1 MSYRRFGPSN
11 WARST
16 ASPAAAC
23 WSKGGAAPASRQW
36 SLPSDAWAHA
46 SRRSPWRASTDP
58 RAVDRRSGGRCAVLI
73 SSSRWLAPTMRCHRI
88 VTFHVPSSLRFQSAM
103 YAAPA
108 SPRFAEGSAVGPLP
122 VATSTAAAPTPTT
135 RPATMARVTVDPF
148 VAATVPAYEKLVA
161 MFRHTAFATRDPAA
175 THTFY
180 TEAMG
185 FELVKVEVAPTPK
198 GGWAKHFFYDT
209 GGGELMAFWDLHDD
223 TIPDTWSP
231 AISTGLGLPEWVN
244 HLAFAAADLDDLEA
258 RKQRWLTSGH
268 DVAEIDHRWCASVYT
283 VDPNGILVEFCTT
296 TKPFTDDD
304 RRDAVRLFADPE
316 PPVMAPPEAKFH
328 RAPARTG
335 AST

>member
-1 MSYRRFGPSN
+1 M
-11 WARST
+11 
-16 ASPAAAC
+16 
-23 WSKGGAAPASRQW
+23 
-36 SLPSDAWAHA
+36 
-46 SRRSPWRASTDP
+46 
-58 RAVDRRSGGRCAVLI
+58 
-73 SSSRWLAPTMRCHRI
+73 
-88 VTFHVPSSLRFQSAM
+88 FH
-103 YAAPA
+103 
-108 SPRFAEGSAVGPLP
+108 
-122 VATSTAAAPTPTT
+122 
-135 RPATMARVTVDPF
+135 
-148 VAATVPAYEKLVA
+148 
-161 MFRHTAFATRDPAA
+161 HTAFATRDPAA
-175 THTFY
+175 THAFY

-258 RKQRWLTSGH
+258 RKQRWLSHGH
-268 DVAEIDHRWCASVYT
+268 DVAELDHRWCMSVYT

-304 RRDAVRLFADPE
+304 RRDAARLFADPE
-316 PPVMAPPEAKFH
+316 PPVMAPPEATFH